1 MVFFSIL
8 LQGDRS
14 VSALFVLTMGTLFT
28 CILASHA
35 FLDAEYRNK
44 TLVLI
49 ALVAVPGAPPLV
61 MGDRYYQMICD
72 LLAVSNPIAALG
84 MAMVWLV
91 LLLASTQ
98 IIGKVLLARVSK
110 ENQRPFTYGE
120 AFFLAFYLIGV
131 VTLSSL
137 RPQLLSVLNRHPP
150 QNLW

>member
-1 MVFFSIL
+1 
-8 LQGDRS
+8 
-14 VSALFVLTMGTLFT
+14 
-28 CILASHA
+28 
-35 FLDAEYRNK
+35 
-44 TLVLI
+44 
-49 ALVAVPGAPPLV
+49 
-61 MGDRYYQMICD
+61 MICD
-72 LLAVSNPIAALG
+72 LLAVSNPIPALG

-91 LLLASTQ
+91 LLLASIQ
-98 IIGKVLLARVSK
+98 IIGQVLLVRVSK